1 MPKDEGLT
9 QARPRI
15 AYRHQ
20 AYLKRICCE
29 SLALCANAQVV
40 HNVGIVRNVGSS

>member
-1 MPKDEGLT
+1 MPKVEGAT

-20 AYLKRICCE
+20 VYLKRTCCE
-29 SLALCANAQVV
+29 SFALCANAQVV
-40 HNVGIVRNVGSS
+40 HNVGVVQNVGAR